1 MRYVKYTP
9 PDRAT
14 LPSLFSPAQQCH
26 HRMLSAQQPHAT
38 KCPQYPTA
46 AASARSCPQPIAAQS
61 RATPRF
67 HCRRKCGRVCCQK
80 SASCARNE
88 SVTTHAGCVE
98 LTCTYISSPVNHSKF
113 TTPEPPRTYK
123 SVSLLVSDIPLMAV
137 PKVLMLRQQ
146 VEVRCCHAAK
156 PTHSCRPTQWLSV
169 LRRALTLYKLGGL
182 PLPPHRRS
190 PCQSKFHRALFCSM
204 DPKSLTRGFA
214 QSQCIHRCYS
224 IPSLTRLT
232 PEFDMHE
239 QRQGA
244 SACSYR

>member
-14 LPSLFSPAQQCH
+14 LPSLFSPAQQFH
-26 HRMLSAQQPHAT
+26 HRMLSAQQTHAT
-38 KCPQYPTA
+38 NCLQYPTA

-146 VEVRCCHAAK
+146 VEVRCCHAANTHTQLPSYSVVIGIAACVNAIQARST
-156 PTHSCRPTQWLSV
+156 PTATTPAFPMPEQVPPRIVLEHGSELS
-169 LRRALTLYKLGGL
+169 
-182 PLPPHRRS
+182 
-190 PCQSKFHRALFCSM
+190 
-204 DPKSLTRGFA
+204 DPRFRVK
-214 QSQCIHRCYS
+214 
-224 IPSLTRLT
+224 
-232 PEFDMHE
+232 
-239 QRQGA
+239 
-244 SACSYR
+244 